1 MCLFARR
8 PALQFAKDC
17 EIPDNKSKECK
28 VKDIDRTFIA
38 CNYEESKIRVGSMVY
53 VKDSSPECCCPP
65 KFNKEKKTGIF
76 FCPKNLLEDTDGPYA
91 QLVHRQITKESN
103 EINAD
108 AAPAGACLYR
118 YIPAWYHIWSSTCA
132 LILRSCIGEYQS
144 CMDAMFI
151 SEEFMNARSQ

>member
-1 MCLFARR
+1 MDAM
-8 PALQFAKDC
+8 
-17 EIPDNKSKECK
+17 
-28 VKDIDRTFIA
+28 FISEGFMNA
-38 CNYEESKIRVGSMVY
+38 CVLEQGTHEV
-53 VKDSSPECCCPP
+53 
-65 KFNKEKKTGIF
+65 
-76 FCPKNLLEDTDGPYA
+76 LLRNTDGPYA